1 MEIKDN
7 IWEIQVPTNLIAS
20 HNDEMVPFEHFEKIY
35 EHFGQ
40 TTVRMLVSDKTHSET
55 REMAIIAEC
64 FRDCFNSF

>member
-1 MEIKDN
+1 
-7 IWEIQVPTNLIAS
+7 
-20 HNDEMVPFEHFEKIY
+20 MVPFEHFEKIY